1 MPIHSGG
8 GKKPSVDLG
17 HSHFSP
23 FVCLSLTSRT
33 FNPADYAGSAEAGDP
48 GSETTEGAG
57 ECSLSTW
64 DSGHRFFNRA
74 EVGSLKLFT

>member
-1 MPIHSGG
+1 ME
-8 GKKPSVDLG
+8 KKKKVGLG
-17 HSHFSP
+17 HSHSP

-64 DSGHRFFNRA
+64 DSGHCFFNRA